1 MLNKY
6 KISISLLQ
14 VICGILATLVFIQYL
29 FNGSK
34 IEMTVTSFI
43 IMISG
48 LFNGIRG
55 LSR

>member
-34 IEMTVTSFI
+34 IEMTVISFI

-48 LFNGIRG
+48 LVNGIRG